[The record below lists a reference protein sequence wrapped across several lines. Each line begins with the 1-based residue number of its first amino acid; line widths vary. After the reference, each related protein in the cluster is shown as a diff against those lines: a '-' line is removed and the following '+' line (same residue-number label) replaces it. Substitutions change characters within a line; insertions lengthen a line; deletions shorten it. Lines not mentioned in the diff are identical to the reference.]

1 MRHKTLL
8 IATLVLGLAALA
20 LLRLNREAPATEGGK
35 QPLVA
40 ATTLD
45 RLQALTVK
53 AGNKSVTLEKSAD
66 GWTVKEK
73 LSLPA
78 DVENR
83 LQPLIRG
90 LQKANNLGQLTA
102 NPKRLERLALADS
115 AVELT
120 SDDGRK
126 TAIQFGKQTEDGV
139 GSSARLQ
146 GQDFAIRTDFT
157 GYLEGDATSWV
168 DFNLFV
174 TPPAEIRSIAFVWK
188 DGQAEFARK
197 AKGVPFEG
205 KDGPAVDDIVMT
217 LATLRAA
224 DAVALDDKA
233 AAQAGRSAQVK
244 LTLFDGSSVTL
255 TLAKATAVSANDSP
269 KTYMRVEHSD
279 PKHRAN
285 ALAKKAV
292 FIAAPWLA
300 EQVPASL
307 ADFKKGQ
314 QPAPEPASTT
324 IPIPGPAPTI
334 IGTPDIKLK

>member
-20 LLRLNREAPATEGGK
+20 LVRLNREQPAADGGK

-40 ATTLD
+40 TATLD
-45 RLQALTVK
+45 QLKSFTVK

-102 NPKRLERLALADS
+102 NPKRLERLGLTDS
-115 AVELT
+115 SVALT
-120 SDDGRK
+120 SADGK
-126 TAIQFGKQTEDGV
+126 TTTIQFGKQTEDGV
-139 GSSARLQ
+139 GASARLQ
-146 GQDFAIRTDFT
+146 GQDFAVRTDFT

-174 TPPAEIRSIAFVWK
+174 APPAEIKSVAFLWK
-188 DGQAEFARK
+188 DGKAEFSRQ

-205 KDGPAVDDIVMT
+205 KQGSVEDIVMT
-217 LATLRAA
+217 LATVRAA
-224 DAVALDDKA
+224 DAVALDDKE
-233 AAQAGRSAQVK
+233 AAQAARSSQVK
-244 LTLFDGSSVTL
+244 LTLFDGSAVTL
-255 TLAKATAVSANDSP
+255 TFAKVATAKPNEQP
-269 KTYMRVEHSD
+269 KTFVRVEHSD
-279 PKHRAN
+279 PKHPAN

-292 FIAAPWLA
+292 FVAAPWLA
-300 EQVPASL
+300 EQVPGSL

-314 QPAPEPASTT
+314 QPAPEPVAPP
-324 IPIPGPAPTI
+324 IPIPGPAPAI
-334 IGTPDIKLK
+334 ITSPDIKVK

>member
-20 LLRLNREAPATEGGK
+20 LVRLNREAPATDGGK

-40 ATTLD
+40 AATLD
-45 RLQALTVK
+45 RLKSFTVK
-53 AGNKSVTLEKSAD
+53 SGNKSVTLEKSAD
-66 GWTVKEK
+66 GWTVKDK

-83 LQPLIRG
+83 VQPLIRG
-90 LQKANNLGQLTA
+90 LQKANHLGQLTA
-102 NPKRLERLALADS
+102 NPKRLERLALADAS
-115 AVELT
+115 VALT
-120 SDDGRK
+120 TDDGK
-126 TAIQFGKQTEDGV
+126 TTAIQFGKQTEDGV

-174 TPPAEIRSIAFVWK
+174 TPPAEIRSIAFTWK
-188 DGQAEFARK
+188 DGRAEFARK
-197 AKGVPFEG
+197 AKGALFDG
-205 KDGPAVDDIVMT
+205 KEGPAVEDIVMT
-217 LATLRAA
+217 LATVRAA

-233 AAQAGRSAQVK
+233 VAQAARSSQVK

-255 TLAKATAVSANDSP
+255 TFAKIAGAPANEP
-269 KTYMRVEHSD
+269 AKTFVRVEHSD

-285 ALAKKAV
+285 ALAKKAA

-314 QPAPEPASTT
+314 QPAPEPASTA

-334 IGTPDIKLK
+334 ISTPDIKLK